1 MLNLKEILKAKIH
14 FAVINGV
21 ISILTQVLLFKF
33 YDAKIVSS
41 LFFVFLIANYVGLV
55 PNINSSLTTENSN
68 KSCYGL
74 LLKSTIIIS
83 FILSLLAAIFLLIQK
98 IPFSLFSIFLFL
110 GFKNIEGILRQ
121 GLLVN
126 GIIHYDF
133 TANVILSFFKIF
145 ALLLLIYLRFDL
157 YFYLYLIAIFQ
168 VIYVLYQWFL
178 LKTFNTE
185 LNLNFNSDVSLLKLF
200 IKSKSVYINYALYSL
215 IGAVDKFVLKNSSDI
230 SFVFLTLITTYL
242 GYLTLFCQQLIQSKM
257 TFFHKLEDIEFKYF
271 RVNYFQRLNKM
282 IFLITTLFAIFSPLY
297 LYIFFKISIN
307 ISYSVVIILL
317 ALSNYFNLLTQILNN
332 FLYRKGLYEIQMR
345 STIFAAPIVLLN
357 CFSDLIGAL
366 LVCSLVSFF
375 TNIIYYH
382 YTNYKLN
389 GSNILCPNIQ

>member
-1 MLNLKEILKAKIH
+1 MLNLKEILNAKIY
-14 FAVINGV
+14 FALINGI
-21 ISILTQVLLFKF
+21 ISILTQVLLYKF

-68 KSCYGL
+68 KCSYGQ

-83 FILSLLAAIFLLIQK
+83 LLLSSSAAFFLLVEK

-110 GFKNIEGILRQ
+110 GFKNVEGILRQ

-133 TANVILSFFKIF
+133 TANVILSITKIF
-145 ALLLLIYLRFDL
+145 SLILLIYIRLDL
-157 YFYLYLIAIFQ
+157 YYYLYLIAIFQ
-168 VIYVLYQWFL
+168 VLYVSYQWLL
-178 LKTFNTE
+178 LKRFNTE
-185 LNLNFNSDVSLLKLF
+185 LNLSFNSGVSFFKLF

-215 IGAVDKFVLKNSSDI
+215 IGAVDKFILKNSSDV
-230 SFVFLTLITTYL
+230 SFVFLTIITTYL
-242 GYLTLFCQQLIQSKM
+242 GYLTIFSQQLVQSKM
-257 TFFHKLEDIEFKYF
+257 TFFHKLEDIEFTHF
-271 RVNYFQRLNKM
+271 RINYFEQLKKI
-282 IFLITTLFAIFSPLY
+282 IFLITIFFVFFSPLY
-297 LYIFFKISIN
+297 LYLFFN
-307 ISYSVVIILL
+307 ISVNFSYSFVIILL
-317 ALSNYFNLLTQILNN
+317 ALSNYYNLLTQILNN
-332 FLYRKGLYEIQMR
+332 FLYRKGLYDIQMR

-357 CFSDLIGAL
+357 LFSDLIGAL

-375 TNIIYYH
+375 TNIIYFH
-382 YTNYKLN
+382 YSKYKLN